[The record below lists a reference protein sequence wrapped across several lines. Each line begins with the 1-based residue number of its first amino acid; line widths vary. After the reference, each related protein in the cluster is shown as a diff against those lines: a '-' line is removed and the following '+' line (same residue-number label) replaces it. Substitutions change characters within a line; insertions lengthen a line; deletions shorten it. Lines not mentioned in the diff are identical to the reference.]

1 MIFILKRNSNLNVLQ
16 GCSSRL
22 CQDWSL
28 LPVTP
33 PVSGHPSQI
42 GQPQT
47 GSSSVGAVLPVDG
60 DRSLPDL
67 LGHALSDAA
76 WMLLASS
83 AMRANL
89 HSFLSPELI
98 LSSQRTGQIR
108 LSWRRAEERVAV
120 SCGLLWG
127 TIYMCFPCSLPP
139 AKAQKVCWAYLKVIS
154 LHTHSDTSSLLRAGS
169 CSASR
174 PEFSLPSSYKLLK
187 WCPVVCKLVP
197 TDPDPV
203 CSFLQGISRTSQPCS
218 FFCPLCFMPQL
229 TVSPRD
235 PNIHHMKTQHATSNL
250 SQCLCQGKCCL
261 SSWLIS
267 LTN

>member
-1 MIFILKRNSNLNVLQ
+1 MICILKRNSNLNVLQ

-76 WMLLASS
+76 WMLFASS

-108 LSWRRAEERVAV
+108 LSWRRATERVAV

-139 AKAQKVCWAYLKVIS
+139 AKAQKVCWAYLKVSS
-154 LHTHSDTSSLLRAGS
+154 LRTHSDTSSLLRAGRQAAAQKAGQSSVCPAPISSWNGALWFVSS
-169 CSASR
+169 CQQTQILFALFCKAFPAPLSHAPSSVPFASCPSWLSAPGTQTFTTWKPNTLHPISLSAS
-174 PEFSLPSSYKLLK
+174 LK
-187 WCPVVCKLVP
+187 ASAAFQA
-197 TDPDPV
+197 D
-203 CSFLQGISRTSQPCS
+203 
-218 FFCPLCFMPQL
+218 
-229 TVSPRD
+229 
-235 PNIHHMKTQHATSNL
+235 
-250 SQCLCQGKCCL
+250 
-261 SSWLIS
+261 
-267 LTN
+267 